1 LPIPATCFRIEA
13 VPKLQCWNSLNYQSV
28 IRRRPVNTYKKIVNC
43 ICTVF
48 EIIAA
53 LSLGAMLVVVTIQVV
68 LRYFFNNA
76 PGWSEELARQ
86 FMILFCFIAMALGVR
101 DKIHIAL
108 TIIVD
113 RLFKKFTLP
122 LEITG
127 KILVLVMGIMMSINM
142 GPYFTKLRYNR
153 LPGTGIP
160 VGYEYFFPTAVGVLI
175 ALIAV
180 YQIYDHFRYG
190 TDEAQRKQDDFTR
203 KDATL

>member
-1 LPIPATCFRIEA
+1 
-13 VPKLQCWNSLNYQSV
+13 LNL
-28 IRRRPVNTYKKIVNC
+28 YKKIVNV

-48 EIIAA
+48 EVIAA
-53 LSLGAMLVVVTIQVV
+53 LSLAAMLVVVTIQVV
-68 LRYFFNNA
+68 MRYFFSNT

-113 RLFKKFTLP
+113 RGLKKFTLP

-127 KILVLVMGIMMSINM
+127 KVLILVMGIMMSINM
-142 GPYFTKLRYNR
+142 GPYFTKLKDNR

-160 VGYEYFFPTAVGVLI
+160 VGWEYLFPTMVGVLI
-175 ALIAV
+175 ALIAA
-180 YQIYDHFRYG
+180 YQIYDHVIYG
-190 TDEAQRKQDDFTR
+190 TDEARMKQSDFTK

>member
-1 LPIPATCFRIEA
+1 
-13 VPKLQCWNSLNYQSV
+13 LNL
-28 IRRRPVNTYKKIVNC
+28 YKKIVNGIC
-43 ICTVF
+43 IVF

-53 LSLGAMLVVVTIQVV
+53 LSLAAMLVVVTIQVV
-68 LRYFFNNA
+68 MRYVFNNA

-86 FMILFCFIAMALGVR
+86 FMILFCFIALALGVR

-108 TIIVD
+108 TVIAD
-113 RLFKKFTLP
+113 GLFKRIRLP

-127 KILVLVMGIMMSINM
+127 KILVIVLGIMMCINM
-142 GPYFTKLRYNR
+142 GPYFTKLKYNR

-160 VGYEYFFPTAVGVLI
+160 VGWEYLFPTAVGVLI

-180 YQIYDHFRYG
+180 YQVYDHFKCG
-190 TDEAQRKQDDFTR
+190 TDEQQMKQGDFTK

>member
-1 LPIPATCFRIEA
+1 
-13 VPKLQCWNSLNYQSV
+13 LNG
-28 IRRRPVNTYKKIVNC
+28 YKKIINA
-43 ICTVF
+43 ICAVF

-53 LSLGAMLVVVTIQVV
+53 LSLAAMLVVVTIQVV
-68 LRYFFNNA
+68 MRYFFNNA
-76 PGWSEELARQ
+76 PGWSEEMARQ

-113 RLFKKFTLP
+113 RGLKKLVFP
-122 LEITG
+122 LEIIG
-127 KILVLVMGIMMSINM
+127 KILILILGIMMSINM

-160 VGYEYFFPTAVGVLI
+160 VGWQYLFPTAVGVLI
-175 ALIAV
+175 ALIAA
-180 YQIYDHFRYG
+180 YQIYDHCKYG
-190 TDEAQRKQDDFTR
+190 TDEQQRKQGDFTK

>member
-1 LPIPATCFRIEA
+1 
-13 VPKLQCWNSLNYQSV
+13 
-28 IRRRPVNTYKKIVNC
+28 VNLYKKIINL
-43 ICTVF
+43 ICAVF
-48 EIIAA
+48 EVIAA

-113 RLFKKFTLP
+113 RGLKKFILP
-122 LEITG
+122 LEILG
-127 KILVLVMGIMMSINM
+127 KILILIMGIMMSINM
-142 GPYFTKLRYNR
+142 GPYFTKLKDNR

-160 VGYEYFFPTAVGVLI
+160 VGWEYLFPTMVGVLI

-180 YQIYDHFRYG
+180 YHIYDHFKYG
-190 TDEAQRKQDDFTR
+190 SDEAQLKQGDFTK

>member
-1 LPIPATCFRIEA
+1 L
-13 VPKLQCWNSLNYQSV
+13 
-28 IRRRPVNTYKKIVNC
+28 YKKIING

-48 EIIAA
+48 EVIAG

-68 LRYFFNNA
+68 MRYFFSNT

-86 FMILFCFIAMALGVR
+86 FMILFCFIALALGVR

-108 TIIVD
+108 TIIAD
-113 RLFKKFTLP
+113 RLLKKIRLP
-122 LEITG
+122 LEIIG
-127 KILVLVMGIMMSINM
+127 KILIFVLGVMMCINM
-142 GPYFTKLRYNR
+142 GPYFTKLKYNR

-160 VGYEYFFPTAVGVLI
+160 VGWQYLFPTAVGVLI

-180 YQIYDHFRYG
+180 YQVYDHFKYG
-190 TDEAQRKQDDFTR
+190 TDEKQMKQGDFTK